1 MSCRDFHLDS
11 VHVVDRRA
19 VMNGELK
26 ETVVELVDK
35 LVRRVGLDSIVES
48 DATIIVLTFVA
59 IVLVIAIFSKISGLL
74 GK

>member
-1 MSCRDFHLDS
+1 
-11 VHVVDRRA
+11 
-19 VMNGELK
+19 MNGELK